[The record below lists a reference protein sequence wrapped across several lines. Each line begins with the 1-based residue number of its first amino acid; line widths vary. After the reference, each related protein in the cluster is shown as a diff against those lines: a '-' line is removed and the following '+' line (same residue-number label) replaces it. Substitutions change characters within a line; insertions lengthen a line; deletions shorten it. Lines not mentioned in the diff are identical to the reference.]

1 MSEIPKIVESVEVE
15 TELLIEK
22 PKKGRKPKP
31 IIVDDGEEVPPKP
44 KRPMSAKQSENI
56 YKAIEKRK
64 QIAEEKRLIREAE
77 DELKRE
83 EKALQDAEKKRE
95 IERKIVKKAVVIKKR
110 EILEQTALDEISD
123 DDIPD
128 KLIQK
133 IVKKQQLAKK
143 TKSVVQPIETPV
155 PEPVVPKYVFV

>member
-1 MSEIPKIVESVEVE
+1 MSENPEIVESPEIE
-15 TELLIEK
+15 TELLLEK

-31 IIVDDGEEVPPKP
+31 IVVEDEDAPPKP

-77 DELKRE
+77 DEIKRE

-110 EILEQTALDEISD
+110 EILEQAALDEISD
-123 DDIPD
+123 DEIPD
-128 KLIQK
+128 QVIQK

-143 TKSVVQPIETPV
+143 AKSVLPPVEIPV
-155 PEPVVPKYVFV
+155 PEPVLPKYVFV